1 MKNKNSLFSKLS
13 FGIVLLGTV
22 AALSVGCTSPSDNPE
37 VLAWSDL
44 GTITQAD
51 LDAYILSRPEEQQRP
66 KENQEPTEWRRAHLA
81 LLLVRDAVAAEK
93 GNSSDGGGPEVA
105 SILTDAMDG
114 ILAEAF
120 VDEVTGSV
128 PEPSEEEVHS
138 FFETHQNEFGHEEQI
153 RLRNIFKRVDR
164 GATQKERNQKRAE
177 IETILDQIRAGTRFE
192 DLARTQ
198 SDSETARNGGLI
210 GRLDRG
216 QLEPAIEDLVWSLD
230 EGEVSEI
237 VSTPV
242 GFHIF
247 MVVTRVAPRASSYDD
262 AREALSQ
269 RMHDENIQKM
279 LAETF
284 QELLSSSGAVY
295 QPGLLGSNHE
305 LGADDVLFEIDDRRI
320 TGADAARY
328 ARNASFGAIRSQSL
342 HGWLEDRSKD
352 LLFAWKAEQLK
363 FDEQPAIHDQMEET
377 RIQILVKNELANRV
391 SKELDRRN
399 ALGEL
404 ESFYRDDA
412 ARFQTRV
419 MHKIQIVTLK
429 LADFDPPFEAFEKLK
444 SLASDVREGR
454 QDLADA
460 ARQFSTDPSASSGG
474 RLGWIPLSSFGLWA
488 GPRAQKTVA
497 KLSIGEVSDPFLI
510 ERYDRQQL
518 KYVREAYAVVKIE
531 EIRSSTLPSFEEA
544 LPQVSSTFLSAHR
557 VEIEERVQM
566 QILKSINATI
576 LEDRL

>member
-1 MKNKNSLFSKLS
+1 MKNTNISLLMLS
-13 FGIVLLGTV
+13 FGAVLFGTV
-22 AALSVGCTSPSDNPE
+22 AVLSAGCTSPSDNPE

-44 GTITQAD
+44 GIITQAD
-51 LDAYILSRPEEQQRP
+51 LDAHILSRPEEQQRP
-66 KENQEPTEWRRAHLA
+66 KKNQEPTEWRRAQLMQ
-81 LLLVRDAVAAEK
+81 LLVRDAVAAK
-93 GNSSDGGGPEVA
+93 NGDSSDGGGPEAA
-105 SILTDAMDG
+105 SILADAKDG

-120 VDEVTGSV
+120 VEEVTGSV
-128 PEPSEEEVHS
+128 AEPSEEEVHA

-164 GATQKERNQKRAE
+164 GATQKERDQKRAE

-198 SDSETARNGGLI
+198 SDSETARKGGLI

-216 QLEPAIEDLVWSLD
+216 QLEPAIEALVWSLD

-247 MVVTRVAPRASSYDD
+247 KVVTRVAARASRYDD
-262 AREALSQ
+262 AREGLSQ
-269 RMHDENIQKM
+269 RMHDEKIQKV

-305 LGADDVLFEIDDRRI
+305 LGADDVLFEIDDRKI
-320 TGADAARY
+320 TGADAAKY
-328 ARNASFGAIRSQSL
+328 AKNASFAAIRSLSL
-342 HGWLEDRSKD
+342 PGWLEDRSKV
-352 LLFAWKAEQLK
+352 LLFAWNAEQLGL
-363 FDEQPAIHDQMEET
+363 DERPEIHSQMEEN
-377 RIQILVKNELANRV
+377 RIQILVKHELANRM
-391 SKELDRRN
+391 STDLDRLN

-419 MHKIQIVTLK
+419 MHKIQIVTLN
-429 LADFDPPFEAFEKLK
+429 LADFDPPFEAFELLK
-444 SLASDVREGR
+444 SLASDVREDR
-454 QDLADA
+454 EDLADA
-460 ARQFSTDPSASSGG
+460 ARQLSTDPSASRGG
-474 RLGWIPLSSFGLWA
+474 RLGWIPLTSFGVWA
-488 GPRAQKTVA
+488 GPRAQKAIA
-497 KLSIGEVSDPFLI
+497 KLNVGEVSDPFLI

-544 LPQVSSTFLSAHR
+544 LPQVRSTYLSAHR
-557 VEIEERVQM
+557 VEIEERIQM